1 MGDSSALC
9 CSLFAFPHLTG
20 SAQSPRGAHPP
31 PRLDLHL
38 EKSNPA
44 SLLQLFLNFKYKV
57 NSTRSIQRV
66 EFWEYFCLSAGFI
79 CMREAA
85 HGGCKTEAL
94 WLNPLKYMWRKC
106 YYMLMCVITR
116 ALWRDLETSLARW
129 QAMALMPSD
138 CGAST
143 SALLWE
149 STYPSQMSVF
159 NWWCRYENGRPS
171 LGFRSKT
178 EGY

>member
-20 SAQSPRGAHPP
+20 SAQYPRGPP

-66 EFWEYFCLSAGFI
+66 EFWEYFSLSAGFI

-116 ALWRDLETSLARW
+116 ALWCDLETSGSVT
-129 QAMALMPSD
+129 SD
-138 CGAST
+138 GVNAVRLRRQHIRAPAGVYLSF
-143 SALLWE
+143 SNV
-149 STYPSQMSVF
+149 SV
-159 NWWCRYENGRPS
+159 
-171 LGFRSKT
+171 
-178 EGY
+178 